1 MCCIRADWQIQ
12 WAALWAVVAAA
23 RSRSTTTRVVNML
36 PDFLAAPVMAMVAA
50 LLVYKGRDM
59 QVDEEACPT
68 VNYRTTTQGC
78 GV

>member
-1 MCCIRADWQIQ
+1 
-12 WAALWAVVAAA
+12 
-23 RSRSTTTRVVNML
+23 ML

-68 VNYRTTTQGC
+68 VNYRTMTPGC